1 MIKEKKLVALS
12 AVLPVL
18 ADFIEDLNNQFVFK
32 QDLKRKA
39 NILAD
44 EIRKVDYK
52 VLQVYGE
59 KRDEIYDAWASRITD
74 KDEGWPPGVAVEGF
88 PKRMDV
94 WSTFNCFCKYN
105 AEPMKNNI
113 SFSGFNKRLNKY
125 DCDTAVICEN
135 FREAG
140 YNKIVLDGRYSVFH
154 SRYN

>member
-18 ADFIEDLNNQFVFK
+18 ADFIDDLNDQYIFK

-59 KRDEIYDAWASRITD
+59 KRDEIY
-74 KDEGWPPGVAVEGF
+74 EQQVQ
-88 PKRMDV
+88 
-94 WSTFNCFCKYN
+94 
-105 AEPMKNNI
+105 
-113 SFSGFNKRLNKY
+113 LQLL
-125 DCDTAVICEN
+125 
-135 FREAG
+135 FRQWIEETI
-140 YNKIVLDGRYSVFH
+140 NLD
-154 SRYN
+154 

>member
-18 ADFIEDLNNQFVFK
+18 ADFIEDLNDQFVFK

-59 KRDEIYDAWASRITD
+59 KRDEIYEQQVQLQLLFRAWIEETIKFD
-74 KDEGWPPGVAVEGF
+74 
-88 PKRMDV
+88 
-94 WSTFNCFCKYN
+94 
-105 AEPMKNNI
+105 
-113 SFSGFNKRLNKY
+113 
-125 DCDTAVICEN
+125 
-135 FREAG
+135 
-140 YNKIVLDGRYSVFH
+140 
-154 SRYN
+154 